1 MVLGSAEYVIL
12 CFIGFFFLL
21 LLFGAAA
28 GIWFIIKKMKVGTDQ
43 TQTSREPCPYCAELI
58 LPDAKICRYCGK
70 DLTREPSN

>member
-12 CFIGFFFLL
+12 CFIGLFFLL

-43 TQTSREPCPYCAELI
+43 TQTSRVPCPYCAELI